1 MLSAVYVQAPEESTV
16 KVPYPLEP
24 AVLAC
29 ATKESSPS
37 SVSEMEREPEVEML
51 SSTTESSSVTE
62 PEDVPEMVAPSLEPL
77 MVTVTSCVA
86 EPSAEVTVKVS
97 VSVSVEPSS

>member
-1 MLSAVYVQAPEESTV
+1 MGIDADAEPPSTAYVMDVMERLSVESTSEAPERRSRSKDV
-16 KVPYPLEP
+16 
-24 AVLAC
+24 
-29 ATKESSPS
+29 SPS
-37 SVSEMEREPEVEML
+37 SLPVEEIAEE
-51 SSTTESSSVTE
+51 TVG
-62 PEDVPEMVAPSLEPL
+62 ASLEPL